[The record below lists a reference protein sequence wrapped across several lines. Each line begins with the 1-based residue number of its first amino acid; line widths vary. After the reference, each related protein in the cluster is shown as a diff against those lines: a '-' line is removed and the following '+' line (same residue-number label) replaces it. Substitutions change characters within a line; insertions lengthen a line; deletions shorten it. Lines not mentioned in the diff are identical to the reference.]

1 MQFDNNIGEHM
12 STGGLSRLSAVF
24 IAFAVLFA
32 LAVTGCGEKD
42 KKVKTASGLVYED
55 IKVGDGAEAVAGK
68 TASVRYTGWLAD
80 GKKFGSSGDTDEPFS
95 FPLGVG
101 HVIKGLDEGVL
112 GMKAGGVRKV
122 TMPPPLAYGEKGVE
136 GTIPPNATLT
146 FEVELV
152 EVK

>member
-12 STGGLSRLSAVF
+12 SRGGFVRLASMVF
-24 IAFAVLFA
+24 ALVMLFA
-32 LAVTGCGEKD
+32 LTLTGCGEKD

-55 IKVGDGAEAVAGK
+55 IKVGSGAEAVAGK
-68 TASVRYTGWLAD
+68 MASVRYTGWLAD
-80 GKKFGSSGDTDEPFS
+80 GKKFGSSGDTDEPFI

-136 GTIPPNATLT
+136 GAIPPNATLT
-146 FEVELV
+146 FEIELV
-152 EVK
+152 DVK